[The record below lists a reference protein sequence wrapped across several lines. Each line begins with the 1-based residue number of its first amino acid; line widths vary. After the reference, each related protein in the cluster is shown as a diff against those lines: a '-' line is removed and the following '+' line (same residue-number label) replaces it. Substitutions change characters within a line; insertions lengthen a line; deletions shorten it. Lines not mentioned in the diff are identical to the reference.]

1 MNKDS
6 SRDKILRRLR
16 EAPEPSW
23 EFKSDLLNDDWN
35 GFNTP
40 DALLDSFLSRLES
53 VKGKGF
59 IVADKE
65 VFCDKLKELTVL
77 NSWTNLYNANQNL
90 DGCLTNAGIALL
102 NNEPE
107 KGSDWVAITGC
118 ESLIALTGSVMV
130 SAKSGPGRKIHVS
143 PATHIVYAGLSQL
156 HPFII
161 DGFNDV
167 ARKYETSWIGL
178 ITGPSRTADI
188 EKTLVLGAHGP
199 KELIVFIDQSC

>member
-1 MNKDS
+1 MSKNN

-16 EAPEPSW
+16 EAPKPSW
-23 EFKSDLLNDDWN
+23 DFKPEFLTDDWN
-35 GFNTP
+35 GFNIP
-40 DALLDSFLSRLES
+40 DSLLDSFLLRLES

-59 IVADKE
+59 VVNNKE
-65 VFCDKLKELTVL
+65 AFSEKIIELKAIHGWS
-77 NSWTNLYNANQNL
+77 NIFNANTEL
-90 DGCLTNAGIALL
+90 SDCLTKKGIAQL
-102 NNEPE
+102 NKKPE

-118 ESLIALTGSVMV
+118 ESLIAITGSVMV
-130 SAKSGPGRKIHVS
+130 SARSGPGRKIHAS

-156 HPFII
+156 QPFIK
-161 DGFNDV
+161 DGFNYV
-167 ARKYETSWIGL
+167 NSKYKTSWIGL